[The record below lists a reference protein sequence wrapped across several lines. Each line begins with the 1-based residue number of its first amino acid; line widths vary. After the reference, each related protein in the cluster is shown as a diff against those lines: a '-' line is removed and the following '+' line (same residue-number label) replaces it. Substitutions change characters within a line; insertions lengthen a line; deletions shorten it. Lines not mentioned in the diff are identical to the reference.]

1 MTAHPSPELPGI
13 DPAPPA
19 AAQHVHLA
27 LQGTLAEDAR
37 SWVAEHGQVF
47 LQVVLAQYLPHHPH
61 AAPIVATLEVQHA
74 SQLQA
79 IDAGRQR
86 AGALR
91 RGMAVQVV
99 GLCLQPGQRH
109 GKAVIKLL
117 HTYLIQPADLQPG
130 PALAVPDHLR
140 AAPACSPIP
149 ATSSTHHHQEAPR
162 HAH

>member
-1 MTAHPSPELPGI
+1 MIASPTPEVPGI

-19 AAQHVHLA
+19 DAQHVHLA
-27 LQGTLAEDAR
+27 LQGTLAEDAH
-37 SWVAEHGQVF
+37 SWAGEHGQVF

-61 AAPIVATLEVQHA
+61 AAPIVATLELQQHCA
-74 SQLQA
+74 TLPQA
-79 IDAGRQR
+79 IGTGRQR
-86 AGALR
+86 AAALR

-117 HTYLIQPADLQPG
+117 HTFLIQPAEALPG
-130 PALAVPDHLR
+130 PALAVPHHLR
-140 AAPACSPIP
+140 AAAPALPH
-149 ATSSTHHHQEAPR
+149 HHHQEAPH